1 LAVRDGAKRKEQ
13 IMKKLA
19 IIGTVVVALATS
31 LAVVQGSA
39 AKSTGIPPDYQA
51 LLLRSD
57 GMNQLYGLG
66 DYKQLTLER
75 GNHERFTP
83 GNPLWQKPV
92 KPNYGLASLSL
103 ERGIDERFAV
113 DNPVR
118 NELVSSP
125 STSTG
130 TDFQWSD
137 AGIGA
142 GALLGLMALIGTGVV
157 AFRHRGHNLRTS

>member
-1 LAVRDGAKRKEQ
+1 
-13 IMKKLA
+13 MKKLA
-19 IIGTVVVALATS
+19 IIGTAVVALAAS
-31 LAVVQGSA
+31 LAVAQGAA
-39 AKSTGIPPDYQA
+39 AKSTGISPEYQA

-66 DYKQLTLER
+66 NYKQLTLER
-75 GNHERFTP
+75 GNHQRFAP

-92 KPNYGLASLSL
+92 KPTFGGVASLTL
-103 ERGIDERFAV
+103 ERGIDDRFAI

-118 NELVSSP
+118 NELVG
-125 STSTG
+125 STSATS
-130 TDFQWSD
+130 TDTNFQWDD

-142 GALLGLMALIGTGVV
+142 GALLGLMALLGTGVV

>member
-1 LAVRDGAKRKEQ
+1 
-13 IMKKLA
+13 MKKLA
-19 IIGTVVVALATS
+19 IIGTAVVALATS
-31 LAVVQGSA
+31 LAVVQGAA
-39 AKSTGIPPDYQA
+39 AKSTGITPEYQA
-51 LLLRSD
+51 FRAELLRSQ

-75 GNHERFTP
+75 GNYERFVT
-83 GNPLWQKPV
+83 GNPLRQKPV
-92 KPNYGLASLSL
+92 KPSYGLASLTL

-157 AFRHRGHNLRTS
+157 ALRHRGHNLRTS